1 MPSIRACA
9 SSGSPPRNDFMTDS
23 TSPVETLRADHA
35 ELTALRRDLHA
46 HPELGFEEH
55 RTAEIVVRE
64 LTALGI
70 EHHSGIGKTGI
81 VGVIRGE
88 RQESGRAVGLRA
100 DMTPSPAGQGLFNLG
115 TYSNKRVDEL
125 SAQIA
130 SELDQTKRNAM
141 IAEAFKIH
149 SDDIGHIPLHQQA
162 LAWAMKKNVELV
174 QLADNFNLLKWVVIK

>member
-1 MPSIRACA
+1 MLGWTP
-9 SSGSPPRNDFMTDS
+9 DS
-23 TSPVETLRADHA
+23 YDAQN
-35 ELTALRRDLHA
+35 AL
-46 HPELGFEEH
+46 F
-55 RTAEIVVRE
+55 
-64 LTALGI
+64 ALI
-70 EHHSGIGKTGI
+70 
-81 VGVIRGE
+81 
-88 RQESGRAVGLRA
+88 
-100 DMTPSPAGQGLFNLG
+100 MTPSPAGQGLFNLG